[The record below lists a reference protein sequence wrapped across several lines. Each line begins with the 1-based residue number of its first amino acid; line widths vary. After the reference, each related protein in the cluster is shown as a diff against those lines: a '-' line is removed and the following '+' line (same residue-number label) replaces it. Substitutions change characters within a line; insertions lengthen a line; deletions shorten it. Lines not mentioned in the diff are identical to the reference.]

1 MYIGLIMAV
10 IASLFIKLTLMFQ
23 FYRILRST
31 ESRLRIGYI
40 IIISIITV
48 FTIAQVFVT
57 AVPCIPM
64 DAFFDR
70 TLTGK
75 CLDDTVT
82 KLVGAVGSVV
92 TDFIILLLPIP
103 VIWRLNLPARQRWAL
118 AGVFG
123 IGSL

>member
-10 IASLFIKLTLMFQ
+10 IASFFVKLTLMFH
-23 FYRILRST
+23 FYRILRNT
-31 ESRLRIGYI
+31 DSRLRMGYI
-40 IIISIITV
+40 VIMSLIAV

-70 TLTGK
+70 TLTGN
-75 CLDDTVT
+75 CIDDTTT
-82 KLVGAVGSVV
+82 KLVAGVGSIV
-92 TDFIILLLPIP
+92 TDFIILLLPVP
-103 VIWRLNLPARQRWAL
+103 VIWRLNLPVRQKWAL